1 MVETTQEI
9 IIDLLLQK
17 VKGIGL
23 TESDIDMSESL
34 VWQGVMDSLSF
45 LEFTTE
51 LEAKFGVEFDFSE
64 LDPTEFT
71 SVDSLSQLIDKERE
85 SNQIKNG

>member
-1 MVETTQEI
+1 MEKTTQEI
-9 IIDLLLQK
+9 IMERLLEK

-23 TESDIDMSESL
+23 TKSDIDMSTSL
-34 VWQGVMDSLSF
+34 VWQGVLDSLSF

-51 LEAKFGVEFDFSE
+51 LEAIFDIEFDFSE

-71 SVDSLSQLIDKERE
+71 AVESLTTLINREKDKKQEH
-85 SNQIKNG
+85 